1 MIDARVI
8 RSANIHVT
16 GACNYRCEHCFDT
29 CLAKS
34 VMSPGE
40 WEPRLL
46 RLKSMGVTKINLA
59 GGEPMLYPRLP
70 ELCCLAKSMGFTVS
84 MVSNGSLITESS
96 LAALSG
102 TMDWLGLSVD
112 SSDEGD
118 EMAIG
123 RHAPGIKHLDHVREV
138 SGWAHDLGIRVKLNI
153 TVVRR
158 SWDKDFHGLIC
169 DVSPERTKAL
179 RALTLAGAND
189 GRPDTWS
196 ITDWQFSTFRS
207 RHSDVP
213 GMVFEDNAD
222 MIGTYLML
230 DPLGRLTLNSGGVK
244 RFVPFDLLLEEGAE
258 AFVDAERY
266 YGRGAV
272 YRWRD

>member
-1 MIDARVI
+1 MSDGRAI

-29 CLAKS
+29 CLARGT
-34 VMSPGE
+34 MPPEG
-40 WEPRLL
+40 WGPRLL
-46 RLKSMGVTKINLA
+46 QLRGLGVTKINLA
-59 GGEPMLYPRLP
+59 GGEPMLYPQLP
-70 ELCCLAKSMGFTVS
+70 ELCDLTKSMGFTVS
-84 MVSNGSLITESS
+84 MVSNGSLITEDS

-102 TMDWLGLSVD
+102 TLDWLGLSVD
-112 SSDEGD
+112 SPDERD
-118 EMAIG
+118 EVAIG
-123 RHAPGIKHLDHVREV
+123 RHAPGIRHLDRVREA
-138 SGWAHDLGIRVKLNI
+138 SGWAHDLGMRVKLNI

-158 SWDKDFHGLIC
+158 SWDKDFHGLIG
-169 DVSPERTKAL
+169 DVSPERAKAF
-179 RALTLAGAND
+179 RALTLVGAND

-196 ITDWQFSTFRS
+196 VTDGQFSAFRS

-230 DPLGRLTLNSGGVK
+230 DPLGRLTLNDGGAK
-244 RFVPFDLLLEEGAE
+244 RFVPFDLLLEEGVGAY
-258 AFVDAERY
+258 VDAERY

-272 YRWRD
+272 YPWGE